1 MLQYILAFLAGVIS
15 IISPC
20 ILPLIPVIFATSLG
34 NWKNG
39 FIFISSMILMF
50 VFLGFL
56 AGFLGST
63 YDLRNLALLLLLI
76 FGFIMFFDELYMRFS
91 LISSRILSIFKR
103 DGVKN
108 EKIKSYSPLIMGLLI
123 GFIWSPCIGP
133 IVGALLSYS
142 ATRSGVEGAL
152 MMLVY
157 GFGLSFSVSSLIVIG
172 DKIDKKKILRK
183 ESILR
188 KFVGI
193 FLILYS
199 LLIITGIYPKI
210 EMLLSTF
217 IPV

>member
-1 MLQYILAFLAGVIS
+1 MFQYILAFLAGVIS

-76 FGFIMFFDELYMRFS
+76 FGFVMFFDELYMRFS

-103 DGVKN
+103 NGVKN
-108 EKIKSYSPLIMGLLI
+108 EKAKSYSPLIMGLLI

-152 MMLVY
+152 IMLVY
-157 GFGLSFSVSSLIVIG
+157 GFGLSFSVSSLILIG

-188 KFVGI
+188 KFVGV

-210 EMLLSTF
+210 EMFLSTL